1 MCERALKF
9 IACGG
14 IHHILYDKD
23 TLTNMM
29 SVVTKASKYSSFIY
43 CFYLLYNCMYI
54 DSINT
59 QINYA
64 GLLTIKL
71 TKIEVINYDVNVK
84 KL

>member
-1 MCERALKF
+1 
-9 IACGG
+9 
-14 IHHILYDKD
+14 
-23 TLTNMM
+23 
-29 SVVTKASKYSSFIY
+29 
-43 CFYLLYNCMYI
+43 MYI